1 MNGDKLR
8 ALGGWRLKPCLILAL
23 ILLRAA
29 IASAQGES
37 CPALQN
43 EAQANIL
50 THCAEQ
56 EPGTLCL
63 GHPTVSAV
71 WRSNEAPAPFL
82 HPGDTSPVEGIDW
95 LSVSSEAKTWGTAR
109 AVFSAYAGDGLE
121 IMSSALLAIGNVAL
135 FLPQLPTRPAPGA
148 FVKVSAAQGA
158 YLREAPDTEARAI
171 APIAV
176 SSDLLAV
183 GRSAD
188 RQWLFG
194 YAAPE
199 LRGWISREVVTDPSS
214 QLPDLASDVASP
226 PLWLPGQAFD
236 FRSGID
242 DAPCEGAPNSG
253 ILLQTPKFVSPRYFE
268 INSARVSI
276 GGTVWL
282 QAQVG
287 AGMRIHALDGAVR
300 VSARE
305 RAVNLTGG
313 RYTTLP
319 LERDEDGGMKAAG
332 PPAEPAAYDYHAL
345 AGLPV
350 QLLLYETRVGLDVY
364 AVAEPVPEDGG
375 SPLDHLD
382 TEDECRIS
390 AALFGANIRSQPD
403 PEASIIAV
411 MAYRESAKPRARG
424 IGSDRLPWWKLDEG
438 IWVRV
443 DATVSGGNCNDVPL
457 VLVTN

>member
-1 MNGDKLR
+1 M
-8 ALGGWRLKPCLILAL
+8 PCLILAL
-23 ILLRAA
+23 ILLSAA
-29 IASAQGES
+29 IASAQDDS
-37 CPALQN
+37 CPALQI
-43 EAQANIL
+43 EAQSNIMA
-50 THCAEQ
+50 HCAEQ

-71 WRSNEAPAPFL
+71 WRANAAAAPFL
-82 HPGDTSPVEGIDW
+82 HPGDTSPIEGIDW
-95 LSVSSEAKTWGTAR
+95 LSVSSEDKTWGTAR
-109 AVFSAYAGDGLE
+109 AVISAYPGDGLE
-121 IMSSALLAIGNVAL
+121 TLPSALLAIGNVAI
-135 FLPQLPTRPAPGA
+135 FLPELPPRPGPGA
-148 FVKVSAAQGA
+148 RIKVSAAQGA

-188 RQWLFG
+188 RGWLFG

-214 QLPDLASDVASP
+214 QLPDVANDVAGP
-226 PLWLPGQAFD
+226 PLWQPGQAFD

-242 DAPCEGAPNSG
+242 DAPCAGAPNSG
-253 ILLQTPKFVSPRYFE
+253 ILLQTPKFVSPRHFE
-268 INSARVSI
+268 INGARVSI

-300 VSARE
+300 VSVRE

-319 LERDEDGGMKAAG
+319 LEREEDGGMTAAG
-332 PPAEPAAYDYHAL
+332 PPTEPAAYDYHAL
-345 AGLPV
+345 VDLPV
-350 QLLLYETRVGLDVY
+350 HLLLYETRVGLDVY
-364 AVAEPVPEDGG
+364 AVAAPVPEDGG
-375 SPLDHLD
+375 NPLEQLGP
-382 TEDECRIS
+382 EDECRLS

-403 PEASIIAV
+403 PEAPIIAV
-411 MAYRESAKPRARG
+411 MAYRESARPLARG

-438 IWVRV
+438 VWVRV
-443 DATVSGGNCNDVPL
+443 DATVSGGNCNDIPL
-457 VLVTN
+457 VVVSN